1 MNLELIDIIVI
12 IAYFAVVLFIGFFVS
27 KRKNKDEKDEFL
39 LAGRKLTLPLFVAS
53 LVATWYGSILGVG
66 EFVYNSGFVAWISF
80 GLPYY
85 IAAAIFG
92 GFIAGKIRNSGF
104 SSIPEQIEH
113 YYGKKAGVI
122 SGIII
127 LLITVPA
134 AYLLMLGVI
143 IQLFSGWSLWLS
155 IILGAI
161 LSLIY
166 LFTGGFRADIYT
178 NTAQFIL
185 MFIGFILLFGY
196 SYNEFGFL
204 ADNAGKLPPTHL
216 TLFGEL
222 SWQYVLSWYIIAF
235 QTFVDP
241 SFHQRCAATKTPKTA
256 RNGVFVSILF
266 WAIFDFLTLSTGLY
280 AKANLPNIE
289 ALMSFPLLGD
299 LVLPPFLKGIFIVSL
314 LAVIMSTLNSYSFIS
329 GVTIGKD
336 ILSKYLKGGD
346 EFKIRIGLLIS
357 SVIGIILAILIPS
370 AVDLIYKTSSIAIPG
385 LIIPLT
391 LTYFDKT
398 LLKAN
403 DSIIIMTS
411 SSLIALIF
419 TIYKNNFIELG
430 FDFEP
435 MFPAIIFAII
445 ISTILILK
453 NRK

>member
-1 MNLELIDIIVI
+1 MTFELVDIIVI
-12 IAYFAVVLFIGFFVS
+12 VSYFLIVLFIGFFVS
-27 KRKNKDEKDEFL
+27 NKKSENSKDEFL

-66 EFVYNSGFVAWISF
+66 EFVYNSGVVAWVCF

-92 GFIAGKIRNSGF
+92 AFIAGKIRTAGF

-113 YYGKKAGVI
+113 YYGRKAGII
-122 SGIII
+122 SGVII
-127 LLITVPA
+127 LLITIPA

-143 IQLFSGWSLWLS
+143 IQLFSGWSLWIS

-161 LSLIY
+161 LSLVF

-185 MFIGFILLFGY
+185 MFIGFILLFGFSY
-196 SYNEFGFL
+196 SQFGFF
-204 ADNAGKLPPTHL
+204 AENASKLPSTHL
-216 TLFGEL
+216 STFGDL
-222 SWQYVLSWYIIAF
+222 NWQYVVSWYIIAF

-241 SFHQRCAATKTPKTA
+241 SFHQRCAAAESPKTA
-256 RNGVFVSILF
+256 RNGVFVSIYF

-280 AKANLPNIE
+280 AKANLPNIDP
-289 ALMSFPLLGD
+289 LMSFPLLGEM
-299 LVLPPFLKGIFIVSL
+299 VLPPFIKGIFVVSI

-336 ILSKYLKGGD
+336 ILNKYLKGAD
-346 EFKIRIGLLIS
+346 EFKIRVGLLIS
-357 SVIGIILAILIPS
+357 SAIGIILAILIPS
-370 AVDLIYKTSSIAIPG
+370 AVELIYKTSSIAIPG

-391 LTYFDKT
+391 ITYFDKK
-398 LLKAN
+398 LLKPN
-403 DSIIIMTS
+403 DAMIIMLS
-411 SSLIALIF
+411 SSFIALIF
-419 TIYKNNFIELG
+419 TIYRQIIKDFG

-445 ISTILILK
+445 ISIILIFK